1 MSYEEDIQYK
11 GIDLVEMESKICF
24 IILLN
29 VIILNGRRSMAE
41 YLDLERNM
49 KITLSMN
56 IGMRVLSKRRVVN
69 WRVCIIRHTDPRGQ
83 IKLSNNLLHTPT
95 AALCL
100 LSLLFLI
107 ILCFLYQSYFIRKK
121 NSCHFCHWKQTYN
134 SLTYNIFIR
143 IVKSDSKMKSKL
155 L

>member
-1 MSYEEDIQYK
+1 MSYEEDVQYK

-29 VIILNGRRSMAE
+29 VIILNGTKSMAE

-69 WRVCIIRHTDPRGQ
+69 
-83 IKLSNNLLHTPT
+83 
-95 AALCL
+95 
-100 LSLLFLI
+100 
-107 ILCFLYQSYFIRKK
+107 
-121 NSCHFCHWKQTYN
+121 
-134 SLTYNIFIR
+134 
-143 IVKSDSKMKSKL
+143 
-155 L
+155 

>member
-49 KITLSMN
+49 KISLSMN

-69 WRVCIIRHTDPRGQ
+69 
-83 IKLSNNLLHTPT
+83 
-95 AALCL
+95 
-100 LSLLFLI
+100 
-107 ILCFLYQSYFIRKK
+107 
-121 NSCHFCHWKQTYN
+121 
-134 SLTYNIFIR
+134 
-143 IVKSDSKMKSKL
+143 
-155 L
+155 

>member
-69 WRVCIIRHTDPRGQ
+69 
-83 IKLSNNLLHTPT
+83 
-95 AALCL
+95 
-100 LSLLFLI
+100 
-107 ILCFLYQSYFIRKK
+107 
-121 NSCHFCHWKQTYN
+121 
-134 SLTYNIFIR
+134 
-143 IVKSDSKMKSKL
+143 
-155 L
+155 

>member
-1 MSYEEDIQYK
+1 VSYEEDIQYK

-69 WRVCIIRHTDPRGQ
+69 
-83 IKLSNNLLHTPT
+83 
-95 AALCL
+95 
-100 LSLLFLI
+100 
-107 ILCFLYQSYFIRKK
+107 
-121 NSCHFCHWKQTYN
+121 
-134 SLTYNIFIR
+134 
-143 IVKSDSKMKSKL
+143 
-155 L
+155 

>member
-56 IGMRVLSKRRVVN
+56 IGMRGLSKRRVVN
-69 WRVCIIRHTDPRGQ
+69 
-83 IKLSNNLLHTPT
+83 
-95 AALCL
+95 
-100 LSLLFLI
+100 
-107 ILCFLYQSYFIRKK
+107 
-121 NSCHFCHWKQTYN
+121 
-134 SLTYNIFIR
+134 
-143 IVKSDSKMKSKL
+143 
-155 L
+155 

>member
-56 IGMRVLSKRRVVN
+56 IEMRVLSKRRVVN
-69 WRVCIIRHTDPRGQ
+69 
-83 IKLSNNLLHTPT
+83 
-95 AALCL
+95 
-100 LSLLFLI
+100 
-107 ILCFLYQSYFIRKK
+107 
-121 NSCHFCHWKQTYN
+121 
-134 SLTYNIFIR
+134 
-143 IVKSDSKMKSKL
+143 
-155 L
+155 

>member
-56 IGMRVLSKRRVVN
+56 IGMKVLSKRRVVN
-69 WRVCIIRHTDPRGQ
+69 
-83 IKLSNNLLHTPT
+83 
-95 AALCL
+95 
-100 LSLLFLI
+100 
-107 ILCFLYQSYFIRKK
+107 
-121 NSCHFCHWKQTYN
+121 
-134 SLTYNIFIR
+134 
-143 IVKSDSKMKSKL
+143 
-155 L
+155 

>member
-11 GIDLVEMESKICF
+11 GIDLVEMESKICL

-69 WRVCIIRHTDPRGQ
+69 
-83 IKLSNNLLHTPT
+83 
-95 AALCL
+95 
-100 LSLLFLI
+100 
-107 ILCFLYQSYFIRKK
+107 
-121 NSCHFCHWKQTYN
+121 
-134 SLTYNIFIR
+134 
-143 IVKSDSKMKSKL
+143 
-155 L
+155 

>member
-1 MSYEEDIQYK
+1 MSYEEDVQYK

-69 WRVCIIRHTDPRGQ
+69 
-83 IKLSNNLLHTPT
+83 
-95 AALCL
+95 
-100 LSLLFLI
+100 
-107 ILCFLYQSYFIRKK
+107 
-121 NSCHFCHWKQTYN
+121 
-134 SLTYNIFIR
+134 
-143 IVKSDSKMKSKL
+143 
-155 L
+155 

>member
-11 GIDLVEMESKICF
+11 GIDLVDLESKICF

-69 WRVCIIRHTDPRGQ
+69 
-83 IKLSNNLLHTPT
+83 
-95 AALCL
+95 
-100 LSLLFLI
+100 
-107 ILCFLYQSYFIRKK
+107 
-121 NSCHFCHWKQTYN
+121 
-134 SLTYNIFIR
+134 
-143 IVKSDSKMKSKL
+143 
-155 L
+155 

>member
-56 IGMRVLSKRRVVN
+56 IGMRALSKRRVVN
-69 WRVCIIRHTDPRGQ
+69 
-83 IKLSNNLLHTPT
+83 
-95 AALCL
+95 
-100 LSLLFLI
+100 
-107 ILCFLYQSYFIRKK
+107 
-121 NSCHFCHWKQTYN
+121 
-134 SLTYNIFIR
+134 
-143 IVKSDSKMKSKL
+143 
-155 L
+155 

>member
-49 KITLSMN
+49 K
-56 IGMRVLSKRRVVN
+56 
-69 WRVCIIRHTDPRGQ
+69 
-83 IKLSNNLLHTPT
+83 NLINEYWNEGSFET
-95 AALCL
+95 
-100 LSLLFLI
+100 
-107 ILCFLYQSYFIRKK
+107 
-121 NSCHFCHWKQTYN
+121 
-134 SLTYNIFIR
+134 
-143 IVKSDSKMKSKL
+143 
-155 L
+155 

>member
-41 YLDLERNM
+41 YLDLERKM

-69 WRVCIIRHTDPRGQ
+69 
-83 IKLSNNLLHTPT
+83 
-95 AALCL
+95 
-100 LSLLFLI
+100 
-107 ILCFLYQSYFIRKK
+107 
-121 NSCHFCHWKQTYN
+121 
-134 SLTYNIFIR
+134 
-143 IVKSDSKMKSKL
+143 
-155 L
+155 

>member
-1 MSYEEDIQYK
+1 MSCEEDIQYK

-69 WRVCIIRHTDPRGQ
+69 
-83 IKLSNNLLHTPT
+83 
-95 AALCL
+95 
-100 LSLLFLI
+100 
-107 ILCFLYQSYFIRKK
+107 
-121 NSCHFCHWKQTYN
+121 
-134 SLTYNIFIR
+134 
-143 IVKSDSKMKSKL
+143 
-155 L
+155 

>member
-24 IILLN
+24 ILLLN

-49 KITLSMN
+49 QITLSMN

-69 WRVCIIRHTDPRGQ
+69 
-83 IKLSNNLLHTPT
+83 
-95 AALCL
+95 
-100 LSLLFLI
+100 
-107 ILCFLYQSYFIRKK
+107 
-121 NSCHFCHWKQTYN
+121 
-134 SLTYNIFIR
+134 
-143 IVKSDSKMKSKL
+143 
-155 L
+155 